1 MRRSVRSRS
10 RRPRLRAPRLRI
22 LANVWALFLLASA
35 LGSHAVFVAW
45 LRRALS
51 LGRGATLALAG
62 VAVVLSLAL
71 FAPREFFA
79 FTSFELMVVS
89 FGSALFVLLAIVI
102 VAFRKASRAL
112 SSRRSRPR
120 DPDAVAPRPAP
131 SDELPGRRDALL
143 GIAGAA
149 SFATSGA
156 ALGWGA
162 VRGRHDFEL
171 VETSVRIP
179 GLPRA
184 LDGYVIAQVSDL
196 HVGEFVDDRDLD
208 RGLDLVRRARP
219 DLLVVTG
226 DVVDLDP
233 SVAAMTAARLSAL
246 APRDG
251 VFAILGNHDY
261 YADVA
266 TVRRALVRAG
276 IDLLV
281 DDARLVRPRDGGG
294 FRLVGLDDL
303 SAPKYGGRGPDLAR
317 ALERWPTAPDGR
329 PADRDR
335 PTILLAHQPRQF
347 DEAAGKVA
355 LQLSGHTHG
364 LQFDFAARVGRMAQR
379 YVAGRYEKDGS
390 VLWVNRGFGVTG
402 PPSRIGV
409 RPEVTRLVLVS
420 A

>member
-1 MRRSVRSRS
+1 M
-10 RRPRLRAPRLRI
+10 
-22 LANVWALFLLASA
+22 ANVWALFLLASA

-45 LRRALS
+45 LRRGLA

-62 VAVVLSLAL
+62 VSVVLSLAL

-89 FGSALFVLLAIVI
+89 FGSALFVLLAGVI
-102 VAFRKASRAL
+102 VASRRASRAL
-112 SSRRSRPR
+112 SERRGGGGGGVGAFAGSGAR
-120 DPDAVAPRPAP
+120 DSGDVAPRPAA
-131 SDELPGRRDALL
+131 DLPGRRDALL

-184 LDGYVIAQVSDL
+184 LDGYVLVQVSDL
-196 HVGEFVDDRDLD
+196 HVGEFVDEHDLD

-261 YADVA
+261 YADVG
-266 TVRRALVRAG
+266 TVRRALTRAG
-276 IDLLV
+276 IDVLV

-317 ALERWPTAPDGR
+317 ALDRWPTAPDGR